1 MEVTKKEVRAESKE
15 VKRPEIDSAIIEE
28 LLKGYE
34 RPQDLTGPGG
44 IMEELH
50 KRLYERV
57 LEAELTHY
65 LGYGKGE
72 APEQA
77 EGQRRENYR
86 NGSSKK
92 TLLSE
97 DGKLEIGVAR
107 DRTGEFEPQFI
118 RKGQKRFGGFDTKII
133 AMYAQGMT
141 VREIKRFLEEQYKV
155 EVSSDLISSVTDW
168 VLEDVIEWQNRPL
181 DPMYAVV
188 FFDALRVRIRDEGTV
203 KNKAVYLALGIQRD
217 GTKEVLGIWI
227 QQSEGAKF
235 WLGVMNELNH
245 RGLKDILVAV
255 IDGLKGFPEAISAV
269 YPDSEI
275 QTCIVHLIRNSLSF
289 CNWKDRKP
297 VAAELKNIYNAET
310 AELAAKRLEDFEQ
323 GPFGKRIPAI
333 AQCWRRVWDQV
344 IPFFAYPN
352 EIRKMIYTTNAIES
366 LHMQL
371 RKVLKAR
378 GHFPSDEAATKLIYL
393 VLRDITKKW
402 TNPPITWKLAATQF
416 AIRFGQRFFAV
427 EI

>member
-15 VKRPEIDSAIIEE
+15 VKRPEIDPAIIEE

-34 RPQDLTGPGG
+34 RPTDLTGPGG

-65 LGYGKGE
+65 LGYGKGQ

-97 DGKLEIGVAR
+97 GGKLEIDIAR

-141 VREIKRFLEEQYKV
+141 VREIKRFLEEQSKV
-155 EVSSDLISSVTDW
+155 EVSSDLISAVTDS
-168 VLEDVIEWQNRPL
+168 VLEDVIEWKARPL
-181 DPMYAVV
+181 ESMYPVV
-188 FFDALRVRIRDEGTV
+188 FFDALRVKIRDEGTV
-203 KNKAVYLALGIQRD
+203 KNKAVYLALCIQRD

-227 QQSEGAKF
+227 DQNEGAKF

-269 YPDSEI
+269 YPDCEI

-289 CNWKDRKP
+289 CSWKDRKP
-297 VAAELKNIYNAET
+297 VAAELKNIYNAES
-310 AELAAKRLEDFEQ
+310 AEVAAKRLEDFAQ
-323 GPFGKRIPAI
+323 GPLGKRIPAI
-333 AQCWRRVWDQV
+333 AQCWHRVWDQV
-344 IPFFAYPN
+344 SPFFAYPH
-352 EIRKMIYTTNAIES
+352 EIRKIIYTTNAIES

-371 RKVLKAR
+371 RKVLKTR

-402 TNPPITWKLAATQF
+402 TKPPITWKLAATQF
-416 AIRFGQRFFAV
+416 ALRFGQRFFAV